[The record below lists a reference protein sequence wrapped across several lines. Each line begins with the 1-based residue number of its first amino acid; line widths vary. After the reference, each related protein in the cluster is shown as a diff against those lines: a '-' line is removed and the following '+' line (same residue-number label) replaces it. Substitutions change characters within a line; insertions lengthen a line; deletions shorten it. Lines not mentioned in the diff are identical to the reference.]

1 MTQEEYSAVCPYLGL
16 QDDADSHA
24 TFATEAHR
32 CFRLT
37 NPTKIAAPHQEAYC
51 LGAEHVT
58 CPVYLGEGLPRGQ
71 QPPAAAPLPPSA
83 PPPPPSG
90 PTVRGPKRGE
100 AAPTRSRPRDAAGGP
115 ARPARRPTDPGSLGP
130 RPRGGGVSVPVAT
143 IGLFALAVVVIALAF
158 AIQQLVGDSGDD
170 TISPSDA
177 VATRNALNQTRTAQ
191 AGTGSD
197 TTPTQPATGQTPG
210 TTTPGTG
217 SPTAAPGTP
226 APTGT
231 SGGTTYIV
239 QSGDSCFSIA
249 EANGVEL
256 QAFLD
261 ANGLTEADC
270 ANLNI
275 DDEVIIPN

>member
-1 MTQEEYSAVCPYLGL
+1 M
-16 QDDADSHA
+16 
-24 TFATEAHR
+24 
-32 CFRLT
+32 
-37 NPTKIAAPHQEAYC
+37 
-51 LGAEHVT
+51 
-58 CPVYLGEGLPRGQ
+58 
-71 QPPAAAPLPPSA
+71 
-83 PPPPPSG
+83 
-90 PTVRGPKRGE
+90 
-100 AAPTRSRPRDAAGGP
+100 
-115 ARPARRPTDPGSLGP
+115 
-130 RPRGGGVSVPVAT
+130 PVAT